1 MNRNYGK
8 LENGRLVYFDGT
20 LRDGDTYIVAP
31 TAADF
36 SRFGWLPI
44 VDERPTDPAPDGYHY
59 APTGWNEA
67 EGAIRRIYALIK
79 DPPPPPRVFSCL
91 YLEAALL
98 KRGLLP
104 AFDALL
110 DSQTIEDP
118 PGSGH
123 TMPLRRAYQRANDIS
138 SAHPLFG
145 RYFAAAKSALGID
158 DATADEILAEAETEG
173 D

>member
-36 SRFGWLPI
+36 RRFGWLPI
-44 VDERPTDPAPDGYHY
+44 VDERPTSPAPDGHHY

-67 EGAIRRIYALIK
+67 GGAIRRVYALVE

-91 YLEAALL
+91 DLEAALL

-123 TMPLRRAYQRANDIS
+123 TTPLRRAYQRANDIS

-145 RYFAAAKSALGID
+145 QYFAAAKSALGID
-158 DATADEILAEAETEG
+158 DATAAEILAEAETE
-173 D
+173 DD

>member
-36 SRFGWLPI
+36 RRFGWLPI

-67 EGAIRRIYALIK
+67 EGAIRRVYALVE
-79 DPPPPPRVFSCL
+79 DPPPHPRVFSKLKVVAALTREGVWPQVKAWIEEAGLYDL
-91 YLEAALL
+91 YLAAQDFAEDNEYFTSGRAALAAAL
-98 KRGLLP
+98 SWS
-104 AFDALL
+104 DEQVEALL
-110 DSQTIEDP
+110 SECTAED
-118 PGSGH
+118 
-123 TMPLRRAYQRANDIS
+123 
-138 SAHPLFG
+138 
-145 RYFAAAKSALGID
+145 
-158 DATADEILAEAETEG
+158 
-173 D
+173 